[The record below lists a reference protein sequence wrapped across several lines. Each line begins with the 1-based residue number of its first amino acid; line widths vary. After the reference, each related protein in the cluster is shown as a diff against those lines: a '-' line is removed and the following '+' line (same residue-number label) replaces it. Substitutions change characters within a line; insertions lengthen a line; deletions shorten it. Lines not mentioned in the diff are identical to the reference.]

1 MRIIKKIHKQVI
13 LLFCGVLFA
22 FQGFATAGIVTGIKG
37 SFKGLEGTK
46 LVIYNRESPR
56 TIKGSDAVTSNGLFN
71 FSLNLDMAGFYVISS
86 NSEPLNKL
94 EMYLK
99 PGDQLTINLLNGQFT
114 FSGKGSL
121 LNQFL
126 YENSKDNPYQQA
138 GNITLAQTYIN
149 RVNAINISTN
159 VEVIRN
165 KALLLGNEQG
175 LYLDQVF
182 GPIIESKYHG
192 SSNDILVADMNDL
205 NISLVPEMM
214 VYPNWWQTLTELMYA
229 RMNAGQLKIKN
240 INTWVADFGNAIEN
254 QKLRE
259 AFMLVLLDNSV
270 NMGDFRNIQAE
281 MNAALPLIKNPGNMA
296 KVTAMKAK
304 EERNMKIFEYAP
316 AKTDMSAFTFQDLKG
331 KQVSIADFKGKL
343 IYVDIW
349 NTGCKPCIA
358 EMPFLN
364 KLEHEMDGKDIVFL
378 SISCDYSIDLWKKSL
393 QKRNVGSDHHLIMD
407 SKKDT
412 FFDKIGKSGIPRF
425 VILDQEGKVLDNN
438 ACKRPSNPLLKIYLT
453 ELITNLN
460 K

>member
-1 MRIIKKIHKQVI
+1 MRIMKKIHKQVI
-13 LLFCGVLFA
+13 LLFCGLLFA
-22 FQGFATAGIVTGIKG
+22 FQGFATAGIITGVKGSIKG
-37 SFKGLEGTK
+37 FEGTK
-46 LVIYNRESPR
+46 LSIYNRESSR
-56 TIKGSDAVTSNGLFN
+56 TIKGSGTVAPNGRFN
-71 FSLNLDMAGFYVISS
+71 FTLNLDKAGFYVISS
-86 NSEPLNKL
+86 NSDQLNKL

-99 PGDQLTINLLNGQFT
+99 PGDQLTVNLLNGQFI

-126 YENSKDNPYQQA
+126 YENSKSHTYGA
-138 GNITLAQTYIN
+138 ATTLVQTYTNRIN
-149 RVNAINISTN
+149 EITYSTN
-159 VEVIRN
+159 EEVIRN
-165 KALLLGNEQG
+165 KTLLLGNEQG

-182 GPIIESKYHG
+182 GSIIESKYHG
-192 SSNDILVADMNDL
+192 STNDILVADINDL
-205 NISLVPEMM
+205 NISLVPEIM
-214 VYPNWWQTLTELMYA
+214 VYPNWWQTLTELMYTK
-229 RMNAGQLKIKN
+229 MNAGQLKINN
-240 INTWVADFGNAIEN
+240 INTWVADFGNAIKN

-270 NMGDFRNIQAE
+270 NMGDFTNIQAV
-281 MNAALPLIKNPGNMA
+281 MKAALPLIKNPANLA

-304 EERNMKIFEYAP
+304 VERNMKVFEYAP
-316 AKTDMSAFTFQDLKG
+316 VKTDMSAFTFQDLKG
-331 KQVSIADFKGKL
+331 KSVSIADFKGKF

-364 KLEHEMDGKDIVFL
+364 RLEHEMDGKDIVFL
-378 SISCDYSIDLWKKSL
+378 SISCDYSIDLWKKFL
-393 QKRNVGSDHHLIMD
+393 QKRNVSSDHHLIMD